1 MGKTKTLLYKDYS
14 HDHLFDAEYMEWV
27 EYSQQIYIEAYE
39 SKQEQ
44 IQPINIPLAITTDE
58 FGIYTCREEDN

>member
-1 MGKTKTLLYKDYS
+1 MGRTKEMLYS
-14 HDHLFDAEYMEWV
+14 TRQDHLFDAEYMEWV
-27 EYSQQIYIEAYE
+27 EYSQQIYVETHE

-44 IQPINIPLAITTDE
+44 IHTNEIPVAITTDE

>member
-1 MGKTKTLLYKDYS
+1 MGKTKEMLYS
-14 HDHLFDAEYMEWV
+14 EPFTGHLMDAEYMEWV